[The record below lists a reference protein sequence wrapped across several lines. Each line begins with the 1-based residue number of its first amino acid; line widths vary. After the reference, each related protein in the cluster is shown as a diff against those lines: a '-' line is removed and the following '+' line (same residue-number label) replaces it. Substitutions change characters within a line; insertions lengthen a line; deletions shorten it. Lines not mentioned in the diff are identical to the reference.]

1 RHFAYHVWASWALL
15 IFFAGKHPTLG
26 YYAYPA
32 ALSSIALGMMA
43 SQVMRRIARLVAR
56 HSPRPLGVLPWVVP
70 VLLLSAFLPGG
81 GLRTIWAN
89 VRHLND
95 RAYDAHA
102 LARDVMRDIPPR
114 ALTAVDGAFVLDFYL
129 ADRPVIE
136 ATIHRLSYDFRTRPF
151 EYVVFARDRLRR
163 FLPRTGGLVLIPP
176 HCDRRGPLSPHAVLR

>member
-1 RHFAYHVWASWALL
+1 VSNVFGRAGPGLGTTLLAPWSAVGFQLGQLRVHLQLIQSAVYAFALVSATAAGWNDRPSRHFAYHVWASWALL

-81 GLRTIWAN
+81 GLRTIW
-89 VRHLND
+89 
-95 RAYDAHA
+95 
-102 LARDVMRDIPPR
+102 
-114 ALTAVDGAFVLDFYL
+114 
-129 ADRPVIE
+129 
-136 ATIHRLSYDFRTRPF
+136 
-151 EYVVFARDRLRR
+151 
-163 FLPRTGGLVLIPP
+163 
-176 HCDRRGPLSPHAVLR
+176 